1 MTATRADKRSVFA
14 VYIEELPAL
23 VEPTPEATSP
33 EVRRLLDWLQ
43 TRGKSTICYRDI
55 YRHLAGEKESA
66 LKLAETLE
74 KRGWLIPLRSHRYDR
89 KCWQVTIG
97 PA

>member
-1 MTATRADKRSVFA
+1 MATNGSKSVFA
-14 VYIEELPAL
+14 VYIEELPAA

-33 EVRRLLDWLQ
+33 EVRRLLHWLQ
-43 TRGKSTICYRDI
+43 GWKRPTISLRDI
-55 YRHLAGEKESA
+55 YRHYDTGEKESA